1 MVPWKAATMRCRHDA
16 GKVIASFFR
25 KGRTALS
32 SVVLAITGTLGDL
45 HPFLALA
52 LRLRAD
58 GLSPI
63 VAAMEDYRAV
73 VEAEGIAFHAVRP
86 GAREMAATGLDE
98 AAVARAV
105 TGDLRAGFD
114 IMLPHIAQTV
124 EDLRA
129 VMADAD
135 LVICGTLAAVARIV
149 AESAGVPVVTVAL
162 QPMSFLS
169 VAEPPTMREMP
180 FLPTLRKTCG
190 PAVVRMLYALAS
202 AQGRPSMRPVTR
214 LRHELGLPAVRDE
227 LLDGPR
233 RSERIFAMY
242 PPAFAALPSDAPCQA
257 RGAGF
262 AYYDG
267 RDGTTGTLAPA
278 LTRFLDA
285 GPAPLVFTLGSFVTY
300 APGNFYTASAQVARR
315 LGRRAILLVGDHAL
329 RDYAGL
335 ADDDI
340 AVAGY
345 APHSLLFPRAAAVIQ
360 HGGMGTTAQA
370 LRAGVPQLVCPFFG
384 DQFDNAR
391 RLHRLGVARVVALRR
406 YGTRRAVAA
415 LGRLLDS
422 PDAADRARALAPQ
435 MTRDDGPAIIAHW
448 VTERLA
454 HRPDGHRLVA

>member
-1 MVPWKAATMRCRHDA
+1 M
-16 GKVIASFFR
+16 SLFR
-25 KGRTALS
+25 KGRPALS
-32 SVVLAITGTLGDL
+32 TVVLAITGTLGDL

-52 LRLRAD
+52 LRLRD
-58 GLSPI
+58 EGLSPV
-63 VAAMEDYRAV
+63 VAAMEDYRTV

-86 GAREMAATGLDE
+86 GAREMTAAGLDE

-114 IMLPHIAQTV
+114 IMLPHIAETV

-129 VMADAD
+129 VMTGAD
-135 LVICGTLAAVARIV
+135 LVVCGTLAAVARIV

-169 VAEPPTMREMP
+169 VAEPPAMREMP
-180 FLPTLRKTCG
+180 FLPALRKTCG

-202 AQGRPSMRPVTR
+202 AQGRPSLRPVTR
-214 LRHELGLPAVRDE
+214 LRRELGLPAVRDE
-227 LLDGPR
+227 LIDGPR

-242 PPAFAALPSDAPCQA
+242 PPAFAALPVDAPDQA
-257 RGAGF
+257 QSAGF
-262 AYYDG
+262 AFYDG
-267 RDGTTGTLAPA
+267 RDGTTGTLDPA
-278 LTRFLDA
+278 LAAFLDA

-300 APGNFYTASAQVARR
+300 APGNFYTASALVARQ

-329 RDYAGL
+329 GDYAGL
-335 ADDDI
+335 ASDNI

-384 DQFDNAR
+384 DQFDNGL
-391 RLHRLGVARVVALRR
+391 RLRRLGVARVVALRR
-406 YGTRRAVAA
+406 YSVRRACAA
-415 LGRLLDS
+415 LRQLLDS
-422 PDAADRARALAPQ
+422 PDATDRARALAPQ

-448 VTERLA
+448 VAERLA